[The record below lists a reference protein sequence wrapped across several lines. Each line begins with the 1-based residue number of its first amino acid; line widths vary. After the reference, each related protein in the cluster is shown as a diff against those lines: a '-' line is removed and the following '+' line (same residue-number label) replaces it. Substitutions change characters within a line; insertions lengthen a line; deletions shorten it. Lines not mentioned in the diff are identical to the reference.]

1 MCGIAAVIGG
11 QSSRRCLPEMAAS
24 LRSRGPDDDGFV
36 EGDWF
41 AIGFRR
47 LSIFA
52 TSTGRQPVAS
62 PGGEIA
68 LAFNGELYN
77 YRTIARDLERRGVRV
92 RCEAEALLA
101 LYTSEGADFT
111 RALDGD
117 YAIVVCDA
125 RTRTCHLLRDPFG
138 VKPLYYA
145 PLGDAASWAVSS
157 DPAAMF
163 VHPEFSTDWDLTA
176 LAERHV
182 LGFCSWDRTNFAAIR
197 QVPPGGRVTIHA
209 GAPGGV
215 RVWPADPG
223 HLGATRAL
231 DVERLYSECA
241 RLVGRAVRRRIDHRD
256 GGPVVLALSGGI
268 DSSLLAA
275 LAAERSREELHA
287 VTIGAEGGGDDR
299 AAAAVA
305 RSLGVRHRFD
315 EITADALIASLPRVV
330 LNLGSQ
336 GPSYSAYFVG
346 AAARRLSPAAKV
358 LLVGEGADEL
368 FFGYQIHRDP
378 MPYARVALAALD
390 TVPKETI
397 ETSELLRTVARWRSF
412 DPPRVRP
419 DLAALLRTHQL
430 VNRHLVPFDHATMA
444 HGLECRVPYLDLRL
458 ARWLTSIPESALAG
472 ARGAKP
478 LLRLLAAD
486 RLAATGC
493 DRLVLGRSPS
503 PLRAALAPARAAL
516 TDRIRRRLSS
526 SSLSRRPFAPLAKG
540 PEELFWLAAVEAVF
554 LRRRARIDGM
564 EIGDLEAEVMA
575 AAA

>member
-1 MCGIAAVIGG
+1 
-11 QSSRRCLPEMAAS
+11 MAAS

-41 AIGFRR
+41 AIAFRR

-52 TSTGRQPVAS
+52 TSTGRQPVSS
-62 PGGEIA
+62 PGGEIT

-77 YRTIARDLERRGVRV
+77 YGKIARGLERRGVRV
-92 RCEAEALLA
+92 RSEAEALLA
-101 LYTSEGADFT
+101 LYVRDGVDFT

-117 YAIVVCDA
+117 YAIVVCDT

-145 PLGDAASWAVSS
+145 PLGDAASWAIAS

-163 VHPEFSTDWDLTA
+163 AHPDFSTDWDLTA
-176 LAERHV
+176 LAERRV

-197 QVPPGGRVTIHA
+197 QVPPGGRVTVQA
-209 GAPGGV
+209 GEAGGA
-215 RVWPADPG
+215 RVWTADPRRIG
-223 HLGATRAL
+223 ESRAV
-231 DVERLYSECA
+231 DVERLYTDCA

-268 DSSLLAA
+268 DSSILAA
-275 LAAERSREELHA
+275 LAVERSREPLHA
-287 VTIGAEGGGDDR
+287 VTIGVPGGDDER
-299 AAAAVA
+299 AASAVA

-315 EITADALIASLPRVV
+315 ETTADALDASLPRLV
-330 LNLGSQ
+330 LTLGSQ

-368 FFGYQIHRDP
+368 FCGYQMHRDP
-378 MPYARVALAALD
+378 LPYVHAALTALD
-390 TVPKETI
+390 AVPREATAASTLLPTVD
-397 ETSELLRTVARWRSF
+397 RWRSLE
-412 DPPRVRP
+412 PAAVRS
-419 DLAALLRTHQL
+419 DLVALLRTHQL
-430 VNRHLVPFDHATMA
+430 VNRHLVPFDHGAMA

-458 ARWLTSIPESALAG
+458 ARWLAPIPDSALAG
-472 ARGAKP
+472 TRAAKP

-486 RLAATGC
+486 CLASTGC

-503 PLRAALAPARAAL
+503 PLRAALAPSRAAL
-516 TDRIRRRLSS
+516 TDRVRRWLSS
-526 SSLSRRPFAPLAKG
+526 SSLSRKPFAPFAKG

-554 LRRRARIDGM
+554 FRRRARIDGM
-564 EIGDLEAEVMA
+564 VIDDLEAEVIADA
-575 AAA
+575 A

>member
-1 MCGIAAVIGG
+1 MCGIAAVVGG
-11 QSSRRCLPEMAAS
+11 HSSRRCLPEMAGC

-41 AIGFRR
+41 AIAFRR

-52 TSTGRQPVAS
+52 TSTGRQPVSS
-62 PGGEIA
+62 PGGEIS
-68 LAFNGELYN
+68 LAFNGEIYN
-77 YRTIARDLERRGVRV
+77 YREIARDLERRGVRV

-101 LYTSEGADFT
+101 LYTSDGVDFA

-117 YAIVVCDA
+117 YAIVVCDT

-163 VHPEFSTDWDLTA
+163 VHPDFSTDWDLTA
-176 LAERHV
+176 LAERRV

-197 QVPPGGRVTIHA
+197 QVPPGGRVTIRAEH
-209 GAPGGV
+209 PGGA
-215 RVWPADPG
+215 RVSPADPS
-223 HLGATRAL
+223 HLRATRAL
-231 DVERLYSECA
+231 DVGRLDADCA

-268 DSSLLAA
+268 DSSILAA
-275 LAAERSREELHA
+275 LALERSREALHA
-287 VTIGAEGGGDDR
+287 VTIGIEGGDDER
-299 AAAAVA
+299 AASAVA
-305 RSLGVRHRFD
+305 RSLGVRHLFD
-315 EITADALIASLPRVV
+315 EMTADALVASLPRVV
-330 LNLGSQ
+330 LTLGSQ

-378 MPYARVALAALD
+378 MPFARAAL
-390 TVPKETI
+390 TTLGALPREAI
-397 ETSELLRTVARWRSF
+397 ETSELLRTVDRWSSLEPAAVRS
-412 DPPRVRP
+412 
-419 DLAALLRTHQL
+419 DLATLLRTHQL
-430 VNRHLVPFDHATMA
+430 VNRHLVPFDHGTMA

-458 ARWLTSIPESALAG
+458 ARWLARIPESALAS
-472 ARGAKP
+472 AKAPKP

-486 RLAATGC
+486 RLAGTGC

-503 PLRAALAPARAAL
+503 PLRAALAPARAAF
-516 TDRIRRRLSS
+516 TDRIRRWLSS
-526 SSLSRRPFAPLAKG
+526 SSLSRRPFAALARD

-554 LRRRARIDGM
+554 FRRRAQIDGM
-564 EIGDLEAEVMA
+564 EIGDLEAEVMRA
-575 AAA
+575 AA